1 MTSLPPAT
9 SKSKSLRKLY
19 DEVQGSL
26 QGLTALGQDV
36 NHPLCVPMIITKLP
50 QAVLIQ
56 LELTKETDTW
66 SVPSLRAA
74 LGAIVKSE
82 RGKRTTVSR
91 RVNYHE
97 KQKQTGSTVNLNER
111 DITYIEKSRQTQ

>member
-50 QAVLIQ
+50 QAVLVQ

-66 SVPSLRAA
+66 SAPSLRAA
-74 LGAIVKSE
+74 LGAIVKVKEASE
-82 RGKRTTVSR
+82 RQC
-91 RVNYHE
+91 HD
-97 KQKQTGSTVNLNER
+97 GST
-111 DITYIEKSRQTQ
+111 TTKSKSKLEALQT